1 MKMSNQL
8 FIKAQI
14 AESLES
20 MSKACQK
27 EFDSI
32 TDLISNYNHH
42 KMTIEEE
49 EEFDPMTAK
58 ENARFQQ
65 NFIEVIDRLL
75 EFINTMDLGRD

>member
-1 MKMSNQL
+1 
-8 FIKAQI
+8 
-14 AESLES
+14 

-32 TDLISNYNHH
+32 ADLISNYNHH
-42 KMTIEEE
+42 KMNIEEE

-75 EFINTMDLGRD
+75 EFINTMDLDRD